1 MPPIIVPMG
10 VVPIPVAV
18 PIPIAVL
25 IPIAVTVAVMT
36 MTVTVTGKSRRRDQQ
51 RGSRS
56 GNQEESANQGISS
69 EVIVGGVA
77 KLANVTFD
85 E

>member
-18 PIPIAVL
+18 PIPIAV
-25 IPIAVTVAVMT
+25 TVAVMT
-36 MTVTVTGKSRRRDQQ
+36 MTVTVTVTGKSRRRDQQ